1 MWPKPCC
8 GTGLEPLRVSLHS
21 ADLHY
26 GGGLVLHTA
35 SSGSIARLTEI
46 YLRLDDGETVGIGEV
61 RANIA
66 YLNGFAVGTVVER
79 ATAAVGEVEWTRDPA
94 DLIATMPEWGARLIA
109 PVSAL
114 IDCALH
120 DFVARRERL
129 SVAARLGAS
138 TQEVTWDTNQ
148 TLFWSSFE
156 DFLAQAQ
163 AYVDRGFV
171 DLKVRV
177 AAADF
182 AEDLRR
188 IAALRARFGTEI
200 KIAADA
206 NGRWS
211 ATEALEKLEA
221 LADYDLAYVEQPIAP
236 GDWAAVDHLVER
248 SPLRVMLDESVATA
262 DDITRICSYG
272 GRVLA
277 HLKLVKLGGIAPTV
291 ASARRLSVA
300 GVPFMIGQMNE
311 GGAATAAA
319 LHVACATSPAFAEL
333 YGADGLIDD
342 PVSGVSYMAGTVHT
356 DHASGLGVAFDAA
369 ATHLIGDFGHGQ

>member
-8 GTGLEPLRVSLHS
+8 GTGIERLRVSLHR

-35 SSGSIARLTEI
+35 SSGSIPHLTEI
-46 YLRLDDGETVGIGEV
+46 YLRLDDGETIGIGEV

-66 YLNGFAVGTVVER
+66 YLNGFAEGTVVKC
-79 ATAAVGEVEWTRDPA
+79 AAGAVGEVDWTRDPV
-94 DLIATMPEWGARLIA
+94 DLLATMPDWGASLIA
-109 PVSAL
+109 PVRAL

-120 DFVARRERL
+120 DFVARREQMT
-129 SVAARLGAS
+129 VAAWLGAT
-138 TQEVTWDTNQ
+138 TQQVVRETNQ
-148 TLFWSSFE
+148 TLFWSSSE
-156 DFLAQAQ
+156 EFLARAQ
-163 AYVDRGFV
+163 AYVDRGFK
-171 DLKVRV
+171 DIKVRV

-188 IAALRARFGTEI
+188 IAALRARFGGET

-211 ATEALEKLEA
+211 ATEALEKLDA
-221 LADYDLAYVEQPIAP
+221 LAVYDLAYVEQPVPP
-236 GDWAAVDHLVER
+236 GDWGAVDRLAER
-248 SPLRVMLDESVATA
+248 SPLPVMLDESVATQ
-262 DDITRICSYG
+262 DDIARICGYG

-277 HLKLVKLGGIAPTV
+277 HLKLVKLGGIAPTM
-291 ASARRLSVA
+291 AAARLLSGA
-300 GVPFMIGQMNE
+300 GIPFMIGQMNE

-342 PVSGVSYMAGTVHT
+342 PVSGVSYAAGTVQAS
-356 DHASGLGVAFDAA
+356 HASGLGVAFDAA
-369 ATHLIGDFGHGQ
+369 ATHLIGDFRYG

>member
-1 MWPKPCC
+1 MWRKPCC
-8 GTGLEPLRVSLHS
+8 GTGGEPLRVSLHS

-35 SSGSIARLTEI
+35 SSGSIPHLTEI
-46 YLRLDDGETVGIGEV
+46 YLRLDDGETIGIGEV

-66 YLNGFAVGTVVER
+66 YLNGFAEGAVVEC
-79 ATAAVGEVEWTRDPA
+79 AAAAVSAVDWTRDPIV
-94 DLIATMPEWGARLIA
+94 LLATMADWGGPLIA
-109 PVSAL
+109 PVRTL

-120 DFVARRERL
+120 DFVARREHL
-129 SVAARLGAS
+129 SVAAWLGDTA
-138 TQEVTWDTNQ
+138 EKVIRETNQ

-156 DFLAQAQ
+156 VFLAQAQ
-163 AYVDRGFV
+163 AYVDRGLV

-182 AEDLRR
+182 AEDLHR
-188 IAALRARFGTEI
+188 IAMLRERFGAQV

-211 ATEALEKLEA
+211 TTEALERLDA
-221 LADYDLAYVEQPIAP
+221 LAVYNLAYVEQPIPP
-236 GDWAAVDHLVER
+236 GDWAAVDWLANR
-248 SPLRVMLDESVATA
+248 SPLPVMLDESVATP
-262 DDITRICSYG
+262 DDIVRICSYG

-291 ASARRLSVA
+291 AAARRLSGA
-300 GVPFMIGQMNE
+300 GIPFMIGQMNE
-311 GGAATAAA
+311 GAAATAAA

-342 PVSGVSYMAGTVHT
+342 PVSGVSYTAGAVYAG
-356 DHASGLGVAFDAA
+356 HASGLGVAFDAA
-369 ATHLIGDFGHGQ
+369 ATHLIGDYSYG

>member
-1 MWPKPCC
+1 MWRKPCC

-35 SSGSIARLTEI
+35 SSGSIPHLTEI
-46 YLRLDDGETVGIGEV
+46 YLRLDDGETIGIGEV

-66 YLNGFAVGTVVER
+66 YLNGFAEATVVEC
-79 ATAAVGEVEWTRDPA
+79 AAGAVGEVDWTRDPV
-94 DLIATMPEWGARLIA
+94 DLIATMAEWGAPLIA
-109 PVSAL
+109 PVRSL

-120 DFVARRERL
+120 DFVARRQHL
-129 SVAARLGAS
+129 TVAAWLGAAE
-138 TQEVTWDTNQ
+138 QKVVRETNQ

-156 DFLAQAQ
+156 EFLAQAQ
-163 AYVDRGFV
+163 AYVDRGFR

-188 IAALRARFGTEI
+188 IAVLRARFGTQV

-211 ATEALEKLEA
+211 AAEALEKLDA
-221 LADYDLAYVEQPIAP
+221 LAVYDLAYVEQPVPP
-236 GDWAAVDHLVER
+236 GDWGAVDCLADR
-248 SPLRVMLDESVATA
+248 SPLPVMLDESVATQ
-262 DDITRICSYG
+262 DDVARICAYG

-291 ASARRLSVA
+291 AAARRLSNA

-311 GGAATAAA
+311 GAAATAAA
-319 LHVACATSPAFAEL
+319 LHVACATLPAFAEL

-342 PVSGVSYMAGTVHT
+342 PVSGVLYTAGTVHT
-356 DHASGLGVAFDAA
+356 GHASGLGVAFDAA
-369 ATHLIGDFGHGQ
+369 ATHLIGDFRYG

>member
-1 MWPKPCC
+1 
-8 GTGLEPLRVSLHS
+8 LRVSLHS

-35 SSGSIARLTEI
+35 SSGSIPHLTEI
-46 YLRLDDGETVGIGEV
+46 YLRLDDGDTIGIGEV

-66 YLNGFAVGTVVER
+66 YLNSFAESIVVEC
-79 ATAAVGEVEWTRDPA
+79 AAAAVGAVDWTRDPA
-94 DLIATMPEWGARLIA
+94 DLLATMADWGAPLIA
-109 PVSAL
+109 PVRAL

-120 DFVARRERL
+120 DFVARRQRL
-129 SVAARLGAS
+129 TVAAWLGAAAQGVVWKS
-138 TQEVTWDTNQ
+138 NQ
-148 TLFWSSFE
+148 TLFWSPFAE
-156 DFLAQAQ
+156 FLAQAQ
-163 AYVDRGFV
+163 AYVDRGFR

-188 IAALRARFGTEI
+188 IAALRARFGAQI

-211 ATEALEKLEA
+211 ATEALEKLKA
-221 LADYDLAYVEQPIAP
+221 LAAYDLAYVEQPIPP
-236 GDWAAVDHLVER
+236 GDWLAIER
-248 SPLRVMLDESVATA
+248 LADKSPLPVMLDESVATP
-262 DDITRICSYG
+262 DDVTRICSYG

-291 ASARRLSVA
+291 AAARLLSGA
-300 GVPFMIGQMNE
+300 GVPIMIGQMNE
-311 GGAATAAA
+311 GAVATAAA

-342 PVSGVSYMAGTVHT
+342 PASGVSYTAGTVHA
-356 DHASGLGVAFDAA
+356 DQASGLGVAFDAT
-369 ATHLIGDFGHGQ
+369 ATHLIGDFGYGQ

>member
-1 MWPKPCC
+1 MWPRPCC
-8 GTGLEPLRVSLHS
+8 GTGVEPLRVSLHS
-21 ADLHY
+21 ANLHY

-35 SSGSIARLTEI
+35 SSGSIPHLSEI
-46 YLRLDDGETVGIGEV
+46 YLRLDDGETIGIGEV

-66 YLNGFAVGTVVER
+66 YLNGFAEPAVVEC
-79 ATAAVGEVEWTRDPA
+79 ATGAVGEVDWTRDPV
-94 DLIATMPEWGARLIA
+94 DLIATMADWGAPLIA
-109 PVSAL
+109 PVRAL

-129 SVAARLGAS
+129 SVAAWLGAA
-138 TQEVTWDTNQ
+138 TQKVVSETNQ

-156 DFLAQAQ
+156 AFLAQAQ
-163 AYVDRGFV
+163 AYVDRGFR

-188 IAALRARFGTEI
+188 IAILRTRFGTQV

-211 ATEALEKLEA
+211 ATEALEKLDA
-221 LADYDLAYVEQPIAP
+221 LAVYDLAYVEQPVPP
-236 GDWAAVDHLVER
+236 GDWGAVDCLAAR
-248 SPLRVMLDESVATA
+248 SPLPVMLDESLATF
-262 DDITRICSYG
+262 DDIARICSYG
-272 GRVLA
+272 GRILA

-291 ASARRLSVA
+291 AAARLLSGA

-311 GGAATAAA
+311 GAAATAAA
-319 LHVACATSPAFAEL
+319 LNVACATSPAFAEL

-342 PVSGVSYMAGTVHT
+342 PVSGLSYAAGTVHT
-356 DHASGLGVAFDAA
+356 SHASGLGVAFDAA
-369 ATHLIGDFGHGQ
+369 ATQLIGDFRYG

>member
-1 MWPKPCC
+1 M
-8 GTGLEPLRVSLHS
+8 RVSLHL
-21 ADLHY
+21 ANLHY
-26 GGGLVLHTA
+26 GGGLMLHTA
-35 SSGSIARLTEI
+35 SSGSIPHLTEI
-46 YLRLDDGETVGIGEV
+46 YLRLDDGETVGIGEI

-66 YLNGFAVGTVVER
+66 YLNGFAEGTVVEC
-79 ATAAVGEVEWTRDPA
+79 AAKAVHAVDWTRDPV
-94 DLIATMPEWGARLIA
+94 DLITTMADWGAPLIA
-109 PVSAL
+109 PVRAL

-129 SVAARLGAS
+129 TIAAWLGADA
-138 TQEVTWDTNQ
+138 QKVVRETNQ

-156 DFLAQAQ
+156 AFLARAQ
-163 AYVDRGFV
+163 AYVDRGFR

-182 AEDLRR
+182 AEDLHR

-211 ATEALEKLEA
+211 ATEALEKLDA
-221 LADYDLAYVEQPIAP
+221 LAVYDLAYVEQPVPP
-236 GDWAAVDHLVER
+236 GDWEAVDRLAER
-248 SPLRVMLDESVATA
+248 SPLPVMLDEGVATR
-262 DDITRICSYG
+262 DDIARICSYG

-291 ASARRLSVA
+291 AAARHLAAA
-300 GVPFMIGQMNE
+300 GIPFMIGQMNE
-311 GGAATAAA
+311 GAAATAAA

-342 PVSGVSYMAGTVHT
+342 PVSGVSYTSGTVRAG
-356 DHASGLGVAFDAA
+356 HASGLGVTFDAA
-369 ATHLIGDFGHGQ
+369 AAHLIGDFRYE

>member
-1 MWPKPCC
+1 MH
-8 GTGLEPLRVSLHS
+8 VSLHS

-35 SSGSIARLTEI
+35 SSGSIPHLTEI
-46 YLRLDDGETVGIGEV
+46 YLRLDDGKTIGIGEV

-66 YLNGFAVGTVVER
+66 YLNGFAEATVVEC
-79 ATAAVGEVEWTRDPA
+79 AAGAVGEVDWTRDPV
-94 DLIATMPEWGARLIA
+94 DLIATMAEWGAPLIA
-109 PVSAL
+109 PVRAL

-120 DFVARRERL
+120 DFVARREHL
-129 SVAARLGAS
+129 TVAAWLGAAE
-138 TQEVTWDTNQ
+138 QKVVRETNQ

-156 DFLAQAQ
+156 EFLAQAQ
-163 AYVDRGFV
+163 AYVDRGFR

-188 IAALRARFGTEI
+188 IAVLRARFGTQV

-211 ATEALEKLEA
+211 ATEALEKLDA
-221 LADYDLAYVEQPIAP
+221 LAVYDLAYVEQPVPP
-236 GDWAAVDHLVER
+236 GDWGAVDCLADR
-248 SPLRVMLDESVATA
+248 SPLPVMLDESLATQDDVA
-262 DDITRICSYG
+262 RICSYG
-272 GRVLA
+272 GRILA

-291 ASARRLSVA
+291 AAARRLSDA

-311 GGAATAAA
+311 GAAATAAA

-342 PVSGVSYMAGTVHT
+342 PVSGVSYMAGTVRT
-356 DHASGLGVAFDAA
+356 GHASGLGVAFDPA
-369 ATHLIGDFGHGQ
+369 ATHLIGEFAYG

>member
-8 GTGLEPLRVSLHS
+8 GTGPEPLRVSLHS

-26 GGGLVLHTA
+26 GSGLVLHTA
-35 SSGSIARLTEI
+35 SSGSIPHLTEI
-46 YLRLDDGETVGIGEV
+46 YLRLDDGETIGIGEV

-66 YLNGFAVGTVVER
+66 YLNGFNAGTVVEC
-79 ATAAVGEVEWTRDPA
+79 ATRAVGEVDWTRDPV
-94 DLIATMPEWGARLIA
+94 DLIATMADWGAPLIA
-109 PVSAL
+109 PVRAL

-120 DFVARRERL
+120 DFVARREHL
-129 SVAARLGAS
+129 TAAAWLGAGAGKVMW
-138 TQEVTWDTNQ
+138 ETNQ
-148 TLFWSSFE
+148 TLFWSSFA

-163 AYVDRGFV
+163 TYVDRGFK

-188 IAALRARFGTEI
+188 IAALRARFGAQV

-211 ATEALEKLEA
+211 ATGALEKLNA
-221 LADYDLAYVEQPIAP
+221 LAVYDLAYVEQPVPP
-236 GDWAAVDHLVER
+236 GDWAAVDRLADR
-248 SPLRVMLDESVATA
+248 SPLPVMLDESVATL
-262 DDITRICSYG
+262 DDVARICAYG

-277 HLKLVKLGGIAPTV
+277 HLKLVKLGGIAPTM
-291 ASARRLSVA
+291 AAARRLTDA
-300 GVPFMIGQMNE
+300 GIPFMIGQMNE
-311 GGAATAAA
+311 GAAATAAA

-342 PVSGVSYMAGTVHT
+342 PVSGVSYTAGTAHA
-356 DHASGLGVAFDAA
+356 DYASGLGVAFDAA
-369 ATHLIGDFGHGQ
+369 ATHLIGDFRYG

>member
-1 MWPKPCC
+1 M
-8 GTGLEPLRVSLHS
+8 RVSLHS

-46 YLRLDDGETVGIGEV
+46 YLRLDDGETIGVGEV

-66 YLNGFAVGTVVER
+66 YLNGFTVGTVTER
-79 ATAAVGEVEWTRDPA
+79 AAVAVGEVEWTRDPA
-94 DLIATMPEWGARLIA
+94 DLIATMPEWGARLFA
-109 PVSAL
+109 PVRAL

-129 SVAARLGAS
+129 SVAAWLGAV

-148 TLFWSSFE
+148 TLFWSSLE

-163 AYVDRGFV
+163 DYVDRGFA

-211 ATEALEKLEA
+211 AAEALGKLEA
-221 LADYDLAYVEQPIAP
+221 LAAYDLAYVEQPIPP
-236 GDWAAVDHLVER
+236 GDWAAVDHLAER
-248 SPLRVMLDESVATA
+248 SPLPVMLDESVATA
-262 DDITRICSYG
+262 EDITRICSYG

-291 ASARRLSVA
+291 VAARRLAASR
-300 GVPFMIGQMNE
+300 VPFMIGQMNE

-356 DHASGLGVAFDAA
+356 DRRSGLGVAFNAT
-369 ATHLIGDFGHGQ
+369 ATHLIGDFGYGQ

>member
-8 GTGLEPLRVSLHS
+8 GTGVDPLHVSLHS

-35 SSGSIARLTEI
+35 SSGSIPHLTEI
-46 YLRLDDGETVGIGEV
+46 YLRLDDGETIGIGEV
-61 RANIA
+61 RTNIA
-66 YLNGFAVGTVVER
+66 YLNGFSEATVAEC
-79 ATAAVGEVEWTRDPA
+79 AAGAVGEVDWTRDPV
-94 DLIATMPEWGARLIA
+94 DLIATMVEWGTPLIA
-109 PVSAL
+109 PVRAL

-120 DFVARRERL
+120 DFVARRERRT
-129 SVAARLGAS
+129 VAAWLGAAE
-138 TQEVTWDTNQ
+138 QKVVRETNQ

-156 DFLAQAQ
+156 EFLAQAQ
-163 AYVDRGFV
+163 AYVDRGFR

-188 IAALRARFGTEI
+188 IAALRSHFGTQV

-211 ATEALEKLEA
+211 TAEA
-221 LADYDLAYVEQPIAP
+221 LANLDALAVYDLAYVEQPVPA
-236 GDWAAVDHLVER
+236 GDWDAVDCLAGR
-248 SPLRVMLDESVATA
+248 SPLPVMLDESVATP
-262 DDITRICSYG
+262 DDIARICGYG

-277 HLKLVKLGGIAPTV
+277 HLKLVKLGGIAPTI
-291 ASARRLSVA
+291 AAARRLSGA

-342 PVSGVSYMAGTVHT
+342 PVSGVSYLAGTVRT
-356 DHASGLGVAFDAA
+356 GLASGLGVAFDHA
-369 ATHLIGDFGHGQ
+369 ATHLIGEFAYG

>member
-1 MWPKPCC
+1 
-8 GTGLEPLRVSLHS
+8 LRVSLHS

-46 YLRLDDGETVGIGEV
+46 YLWLDDGETVGVGEV

-109 PVSAL
+109 PVRAL

-129 SVAARLGAS
+129 SVAAWLGAS

-148 TLFWSSFE
+148 TLFWSPFE

-211 ATEALEKLEA
+211 ATEALGKLEA
-221 LADYDLAYVEQPIAP
+221 LAVHDLAYVEQPIPP
-236 GDWAAVDHLVER
+236 GDWAAVDHLAER
-248 SPLRVMLDESVATA
+248 SPLPVMLDESVATA
-262 DDITRICSYG
+262 EDITRICSYG

-291 ASARRLSVA
+291 AAARRLSVA

-319 LHVACATSPAFAEL
+319 IHVACATSPAFAEL

-356 DHASGLGVAFDAA
+356 GHASGLGIAFDAA
-369 ATHLIGDFGHGQ
+369 ATHLIGDFGYGH